1 MNKYLIAIL
10 LCVNCSLSLAAA
22 TNPRVLL
29 QTDLGQIVIE
39 LFPREAP
46 TTVRNFLEYVD
57 NDFYTDT
64 VFHRVVPGF
73 VIQGGGFTPEL
84 IAKQPQA
91 VLANEL
97 IKHESTKNESANGLK
112 NDYEMVA
119 MANTGVRTSETKTE
133 AAQFFINLQS
143 NPALN
148 TNGQKPGYTVFGKV
162 IEGMDVAEK
171 ISLKPR
177 GMYEQFPESPN
188 NAIRILK
195 AERIDPNKMLSELK
209 FGANT
214 QTEPSSITT
223 PLYPATD
230 IPASPSK

>member
-1 MNKYLIAIL
+1 MSKYLIAIL
-10 LCVNCSLSLAAA
+10 LCLNCSLSLAAT

-29 QTDLGQIVIE
+29 QTDVGRIVIE

-46 TTVRNFLEYVD
+46 NTVRNFLEYVD
-57 NDFYTDT
+57 GDFYTDT

-73 VIQGGGFTPEL
+73 VIQGGGFTSEFVAKKPP
-84 IAKQPQA
+84 IA
-91 VLANEL
+91 LANEL
-97 IKHESTKNESANGLK
+97 IKREPTKSESSNGLK

-119 MANTGVRTSETKTE
+119 MANSGARTNDTKIETP
-133 AAQFFINLQS
+133 QFFINLQS

-188 NAIRILK
+188 SAVRILK
-195 AERIDPNKMLSELK
+195 VERIDPGRSLAELK
-209 FGANT
+209 FNNSMQAEPT
-214 QTEPSSITT
+214 STAVDAHQT
-223 PLYPATD
+223 YD
-230 IPASPSK
+230 IPASPLK

>member
-1 MNKYLIAIL
+1 MNKYLIAIF
-10 LCVNCSLSLAAA
+10 LCLNWSLSLAA
-22 TNPRVLL
+22 TSNPRVLL

-84 IAKQPQA
+84 VAKKPQA
-91 VLANEL
+91 ILANEL
-97 IKHESTKNESANGLK
+97 VKREPAKSESSNGLK

-119 MANTGVRTSETKTE
+119 MANTGVRTNEIKTE
-133 AAQFFINLQS
+133 TPQFFINLQS

-188 NAIRILK
+188 SAIRILK
-195 AERIDPNKMLSELK
+195 AERIDPNKTLSELK
-209 FGANT
+209 FSTNT

-223 PLYPATD
+223 NIYPARD